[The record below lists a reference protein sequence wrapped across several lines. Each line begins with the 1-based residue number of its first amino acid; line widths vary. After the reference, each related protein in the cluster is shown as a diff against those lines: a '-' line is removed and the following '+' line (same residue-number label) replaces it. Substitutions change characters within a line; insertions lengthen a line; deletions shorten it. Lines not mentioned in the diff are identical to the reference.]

1 MALDTKNNIASSP
14 LLEPLPLSNSK
25 RASKLQ
31 TLGNII
37 VTVVGT
43 GVLGLPFAFRIAG
56 WVAGSLGVAIV
67 GMSTYYCMLLLVGH
81 LFSQSLHQSFLVE
94 YPNNLFFFPYFFKNF
109 IIPHYTSFWLLYFFY
124 WLRLDTKNLLKYT
137 ILSSKFIF
145 TSSDI

>member
-1 MALDTKNNIASSP
+1 MLVSNFAKKKMDHETP
-14 LLEPLPLSNSK
+14 LLSSK

-67 GMSTYYCMLLLVGH
+67 GISTYYCMLLLVGH
-81 LFSQSLHQSFLVE
+81 LCFFSILLFKSF
-94 YPNNLFFFPYFFKNF
+94 K
-109 IIPHYTSFWLLYFFY
+109 FY
-124 WLRLDTKNLLKYT
+124 A
-137 ILSSKFIF
+137 
-145 TSSDI
+145 

>member
-1 MALDTKNNIASSP
+1 MGHDAKSNATP
-14 LLEPLPLSNSK
+14 LLEEPVSSK

-67 GMSTYYCMLLLVGH
+67 GISTYYCMLLLVGH
-81 LFSQSLHQSFLVE
+81 LHFSVFLLKIQFFFSHGSFLI
-94 YPNNLFFFPYFFKNF
+94 FPLMNKC
-109 IIPHYTSFWLLYFFY
+109 
-124 WLRLDTKNLLKYT
+124 T
-137 ILSSKFIF
+137 IEFNSP
-145 TSSDI
+145 